1 MILQRRYQGAEVR
14 NDCEG
19 TERRLGKYNQTLG
32 TMLSLAMNTNHAGL
46 SESRRHAC
54 CTMYWL

>member
-19 TERRLGKYNQTLG
+19 TKRRLAKLQSNAWNAVVVSYEYQPWGP
-32 TMLSLAMNTNHAGL
+32 
-46 SESRRHAC
+46 
-54 CTMYWL
+54 